1 MLTSSESA
9 LFFQE
14 FMAQKRPRYIFGAT
28 PYGKE
33 IAEKFTLDGF
43 IDDRVSEREIAGLPV
58 IKLHQVPEDALV
70 VCAVV
75 DARPLTAWR
84 VLAEKGVQQMDYF
97 RFYQQFSHL
106 LTKPSWYH
114 QEAFQ
119 RDYLAERARYDRIR
133 EKLADDKSRETFD
146 ALVNF
151 RLTNSLECLS
161 GFTCRIHE
169 QYFDVPFVSPF
180 TSHFVDCG
188 SYDGETTAEFIR
200 RFPDY
205 QSAHVFEP
213 EPEQF
218 AMVKKRLADASR
230 IHFYPC
236 GVSDRKETLRFASAG
251 TASRI
256 SETGDIT
263 VAVECLDDLS
273 LGEVTWIKLDIEGY
287 ESQAL
292 AGAKNIIQQQHPLL
306 AVCCY
311 HKYDDL
317 WKLPEQVLSYRQ
329 DYRIYLRHYT
339 EGLLE
344 SVYYFVP
351 VDSSGQVGL

>member
-1 MLTSSESA
+1 MLSNSESA

-14 FMAQKRPRYIFGAT
+14 FMAHKRPRYVFGVT

-33 IAEKFTLDGF
+33 IAENFILDGF
-43 IDDRVSEREIAGLPV
+43 VDDKVSESEVASIPV
-58 IKLHQVPEDALV
+58 IKLHQLPANALV
-70 VCAVV
+70 VSAIV

-84 VLAEKGVQQMDYF
+84 VLAEKNVSQIDYF
-97 RFYQQFSHL
+97 SFYQRFANV

-114 QEAFQ
+114 QQAFQ
-119 RDYLAERARYDRIR
+119 EDYLSHRARYDGIR
-133 EKLADDKSRETFD
+133 EKLADDTSRETFD

-151 RLTNSLECLS
+151 RLTNSLSCLA
-161 GFTCRIHE
+161 GFHHRIHE
-169 QYFDVPFVSPF
+169 QYFDLSLVAPFAA
-180 TSHFVDCG
+180 HFVDCG
-188 SYDGETTAEFIR
+188 SYDGETTAEFTR
-200 RFPDY
+200 RYPGY

-218 AMVKKRLADASR
+218 ATVQKRLADVER
-230 IHFYPC
+230 VHFYPC
-236 GVSDRKETLRFASAG
+236 GVSDRKQTLRFSSAG

-256 SETGDIT
+256 SDNGDII
-263 VAVECLDDLS
+263 VDVQCLDDLP

-292 AGAKNIIQQQHPLL
+292 AGAKNLIQQQHPLL

-311 HKYDDL
+311 HKHDDL
-317 WKLPEQVLSYRQ
+317 WKLPEQILSYRD
-329 DYRIYLRHYT
+329 DYYIYLRHYT

-351 VDSSGQVGL
+351 FERVVK

>member
-1 MLTSSESA
+1 MLTNTESA
-9 LFFQE
+9 SFFQA
-14 FMAQKRPRYIFGAT
+14 FMAQKRPRYVFGVT

-33 IAEKFTLDGF
+33 IAEKFALDGF
-43 IDDRVSEREIAGLPV
+43 IDDKVSELEVMGLPV
-58 IKLHQVPEDALV
+58 IKLHQLPANALV
-70 VCAVV
+70 VSAIV

-84 VLAEKGVQQMDYF
+84 VLAEKGVDQIDYF
-97 RFYQQFSHL
+97 SFYQQFASV

-114 QEAFQ
+114 QQAFKD
-119 RDYLAERARYDRIR
+119 DYIAHRARYDRIR
-133 EKLADDKSRETFD
+133 DMLADEASRQTFD

-151 RLTNSLECLS
+151 RLTNSLGCLT
-161 GFTCRIHE
+161 GFSHRIHE
-169 QYFDVPFVSPF
+169 QYFDLPLVAPW
-180 TSHFVDCG
+180 TAHFVDCG

-213 EPEQF
+213 EPSQF
-218 AMVKKRLADASR
+218 AKMQKRLVDAENV
-230 IHFYPC
+230 HFYPC
-236 GVSDRKETLRFASAG
+236 GVSDRKQTLRFASAG

-263 VAVECLDDLS
+263 VAVECLDDLP
-273 LGEVTWIKLDIEGY
+273 LGEVTWIKLDIEGF

-292 AGAKNIIQQQHPLL
+292 AGACNLIQQQHPLL

-311 HKYDDL
+311 HKHDDL
-317 WKLPEQVLSYRQ
+317 WKLPEQVLSYRD

-351 VDSSGQVGL
+351 CERTA

>member
-1 MLTSSESA
+1 MLTDSESA
-9 LFFQE
+9 LFFKE
-14 FMAQKRPRYIFGAT
+14 FMAQQRPRYVFGVT
-28 PYGKE
+28 PYGIE
-33 IAEKFTLDGF
+33 IAEKFTLAGF
-43 IDDRVSEREIAGLPV
+43 VDDQVSESEVAGIPV
-58 IKLHQVPEDALV
+58 IKLHQLPANALV
-70 VCAVV
+70 VSAIV
-75 DARPLTAWR
+75 DARPLTVWR
-84 VLAEKGVQQMDYF
+84 VLAEKGISQIDYF
-97 RFYQQFSHL
+97 SFYQRFANV

-114 QEAFQ
+114 QQAFKE
-119 RDYLAERARYDRIR
+119 DYKAHRQRYDCIR
-133 EKLADDKSRETFD
+133 DRLADDASRETFD

-151 RLTNSLECLS
+151 RLTNSLSCLS
-161 GFTCRIHE
+161 GFRHRIHE
-169 QYFDVPFVSPF
+169 QYFDLPCLAPF
-180 TSHFVDCG
+180 TAHFLDCG

-200 RFPDY
+200 RYPDY

-218 AMVKKRLADASR
+218 AMVQNRLADADR
-230 IHFYPC
+230 VHFYPC
-236 GVSDRKETLRFASAG
+236 GVSNRKQTLRFSVAG

-263 VAVECLDDLS
+263 VAVECLDDLP
-273 LGEVTWIKLDIEGY
+273 LGEVTWIKLDVEGY

-292 AGAKNIIQQQHPLL
+292 AGARNLIQQQHPLL

-311 HKYDDL
+311 HKHDDL
-317 WKLPEQVLSYRQ
+317 WKLPEQILSYRD

-351 VDSSGQVGL
+351 WERVS

>member
-1 MLTSSESA
+1 MLTNSESA

-14 FMAQKRPRYIFGAT
+14 FMAHERPRYVFGVT

-33 IAEKFTLDGF
+33 IAENFTLDGF
-43 IDDRVSEREIAGLPV
+43 VDDKVSESEIAGIPV
-58 IKLHQVPEDALV
+58 IKLHQLPANALV
-70 VCAVV
+70 VSAIV
-75 DARPLTAWR
+75 DARPLTAWQ
-84 VLAEKGVQQMDYF
+84 VLAEKNISQIDYF
-97 RFYQQFSHL
+97 SFYQQFADV
-106 LTKPSWYH
+106 LTKPSWFH
-114 QEAFQ
+114 HKAFKE
-119 RDYLAERARYDRIR
+119 DYISHRERYDWIR
-133 EKLADDKSRETFD
+133 NKLADDISRETFN

-151 RLTNSLECLS
+151 RLTNSLSCLAS
-161 GFTCRIHE
+161 FRHHIHE
-169 QYFDVPFVSPF
+169 QYFDLPQVAPYAI
-180 TSHFVDCG
+180 HFVDCG

-200 RFPDY
+200 RYPDY
-205 QSAHVFEP
+205 RSAHVFEP

-218 AMVKKRLADASR
+218 AMVQNRLAAAER
-230 IHFYPC
+230 VHLYPY
-236 GVSDRKETLRFASAG
+236 GVSDRKQTLRFSSAG

-256 SETGDIT
+256 SDTGDIT

-292 AGAKNIIQQQHPLL
+292 AGAKNLIQKQHPLL

-311 HKYDDL
+311 HKHDDL
-317 WKLPEQVLSYRQ
+317 WKLPEQILSYRD
-329 DYRIYLRHYT
+329 DYYIYLRHYT

-351 VDSSGQVGL
+351 IERVIK